1 MADVLFLRLAKA
13 DFDTAFDWY
22 AERSHDVAI
31 RFADAILDA
40 LERIAREPERFA
52 MIDGFHRQGRV
63 QRFPF
68 RIVFRHDGEHLVVV
82 AIAHHRRQSGY
93 WRPMDGPS

>member
-22 AERSHDVAI
+22 AERSHNVAI
-31 RFADAILDA
+31 RFDDAIRDA

-52 MIDGFHRQGRV
+52 MIDGIHRQGRV
-63 QRFPF
+63 KRFPF
-68 RIVFRHDGEHLVVV
+68 RIVFRHDGDHLIVV
-82 AIAHHRRQSGY
+82 AVAHHRRQSGY
-93 WRPMDGPS
+93 WRSKDEPS